1 MKLHRKR
8 YLRLTSTNICD
19 KCSRPRIKGNHEK
32 CSRQRQA
39 EHPFQENQ
47 NAD

>member
-1 MKLHRKR
+1 MRYPRKP

-19 KCSRPRIKGNHEK
+19 KCQRPRIKGNHEQ

-39 EHPFQENQ
+39 EHQLREKQ
-47 NAD
+47 NAN